1 MLLEDLLRS
10 LILLLPLGCLALGGC
25 DRQSQTSPQAS
36 ANAENVSRQAS
47 GDATGAEPAEEELTG
62 SLDIENRGKPMPS
75 DSFEAPDGKTVRL
88 ADFKGKPVLVNLW
101 ATWCGPCVKEMPT
114 LDALAAR
121 TRDKLVVL
129 TVAQD
134 SKGGE
139 VVHPWFAK
147 KGFAMLKP
155 YLDPENKLGL
165 NYGSGMLPTTILYD
179 AQGREVW
186 RVVGGMDWN
195 GPRANTLLAETLG

>member
-25 DRQSQTSPQAS
+25 DRQSQTSPQANASAEQASTS
-36 ANAENVSRQAS
+36 ANETAS
-47 GDATGAEPAEEELTG
+47 NAVEEELTG
-62 SLDIENRGKPMPS
+62 TLDIENRGKAMPS
-75 DSFEAPDGKTVRL
+75 DTFQAPDGKTVRL

-114 LDALAAR
+114 LDALAQR

-134 SKGGE
+134 SKGGA
-139 VVHPWFAK
+139 VVDPWFEK
-147 KGFAMLKP
+147 KGFAMLQP

-179 AQGREVW
+179 AEGREVW

-195 GPRANTLLAETLG
+195 GPRANTLLAATLG